1 MGRFYHEKSHTFT
14 KQLASI
20 ILFAALFVMFVFGIS
35 NISKETT
42 EKQSESLELA
52 ISRGIAH
59 CYATN
64 GYYPEN
70 LDYIIEN
77 YGITYDSKRYFV
89 DYQVLGEN
97 IFPDVTI
104 IEK

>member
-1 MGRFYHEKSHTFT
+1 MGRFYHEKSHTFA

-42 EKQSESLELA
+42 EIQSESLELA

-59 CYATN
+59 CYATS